1 MSPTSPT
8 TPPTTL
14 PPIVTEPEEL
24 TATWLS
30 AALGAPV
37 HSVEREQVGTGQM
50 GTCHRLRLDG
60 DPALPRTVLVKLP
73 AADPAS
79 RALVIG
85 AYAIELRFSREI
97 SPTVAVT
104 VPTVHHQAIDLE
116 TGAFTLVMEDLAPA
130 VQGDQIAGCTPDQA
144 RAAAVNLAGL
154 HGPRWC
160 DASLSDIEGLTI
172 QGPEDAALLA
182 EFYGPALEIFV
193 DGLGDLLEPPTVE
206 TLRQTLD
213 LAERWTLARGER
225 FGLVH
230 GDYRL
235 DNLMFAPG
243 PDGPDGPDVVTAV
256 DWQTLSLG
264 LPARDLAYLVGTGL
278 EVVARRAHEE
288 GIVAA
293 YHSALSS
300 HGVAGYD
307 RATAWEDYRFAMM
320 QGPLVSVFGCAY
332 GARTERGD
340 AMFAAMVN
348 RSCAAI
354 RDLDT
359 LALVASS

>member
-1 MSPTSPT
+1 MTSTSPSS
-8 TPPTTL
+8 PAL
-14 PPIVTEPEEL
+14 PIVTEPEGL
-24 TATWLS
+24 TAAWLTD
-30 AALGAPV
+30 ALGARV
-37 HSVEREQVGTGQM
+37 DAVECEQVGTGQM
-50 GTCHRLRLDG
+50 GTCYRLRLDG
-60 DPALPRTVLVKLP
+60 PDVPRSLPASVLVKLP
-73 AADPAS
+73 ASDPAA
-79 RALVIG
+79 RAMVIG
-85 AYAIELRFSREI
+85 AYAIELRFYREVA
-97 SPTVAVT
+97 PTVEVR

-130 VQGDQIAGCTPDQA
+130 QQGDQVAGCTPEEA
-144 RAAAVNLAGL
+144 MAAAVNLAGL

-160 DASLSDIEGLTI
+160 DPTLSDIEGLSI
-172 QGPEDAALLA
+172 QGPDDAALLA

-193 DGLGDLLEPPTVE
+193 EGLGDLLEPATVE

-213 LAERWTLARGER
+213 LAAAWTLGRSER

-235 DNLMFAPG
+235 DNLMFTPG
-243 PDGPDGPDVVTAV
+243 SDEVTAV
-256 DWQTLSLG
+256 DWQTVSLG

-278 EVVARRAHEE
+278 SVEDRRAAEQD
-288 GIVAA
+288 VVTA
-293 YHSALSS
+293 YHGALEG
-300 HGVAGYD
+300 HGVTGYD
-307 RATAWEDYRFAMM
+307 RDQAWEDYRYAMM

-332 GARTERGD
+332 GARTDRGD

-359 LALVASS
+359 LALVEQG